1 MCLGIKN
8 INKLIKD
15 EKTKPFN
22 TNLSHDNRS
31 MNPLGIRKSTSSSNP
46 ESMDTLSSGDFGPSN
61 PLSLPNC
68 LFICIVPR
76 LSGCASLIV
85 RTSTFSLF
93 LCIWKILWNSCKSS
107 WIFHYCYDHILVVAA
122 SDIVFCWCLVLFK
135 ITSRWMSES
144 STKHIHI
151 FISRLLTSLNCS
163 LLSH

>member
-85 RTSTFSLF
+85 RTSTFHFSYVFGKSFGIRVSLVEYSIIVTITYW
-93 LCIWKILWNSCKSS
+93 LL
-107 WIFHYCYDHILVVAA
+107 LPA
-122 SDIVFCWCLVLFK
+122 SDIVFC
-135 ITSRWMSES
+135 
-144 STKHIHI
+144 
-151 FISRLLTSLNCS
+151 
-163 LLSH
+163 